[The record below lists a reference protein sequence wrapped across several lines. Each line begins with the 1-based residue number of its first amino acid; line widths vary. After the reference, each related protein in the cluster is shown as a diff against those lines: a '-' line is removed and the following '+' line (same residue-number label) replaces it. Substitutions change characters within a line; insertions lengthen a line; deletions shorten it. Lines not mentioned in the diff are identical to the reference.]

1 MILPNKITP
10 FNKSIIA
17 KTPYILDEIKD
28 APSTISHLFEKTKE
42 HFEDIN
48 AFICAMDVLYVLE
61 KIDVD
66 FAKGEVSYVK
76 NN

>member
-10 FNKSIIA
+10 FNKSLIA
-17 KTPYILDEIKD
+17 KVPYILNEIKD
-28 APSTISHLFEKTKE
+28 TPSSISHLFEKTKE

-48 AFICAMDVLYVLE
+48 AFIYAMDVLYVLE

-66 FAKGEVSYVK
+66 FVKGEVSYVE